1 MIYGQDFSEK
11 MLEIAQKKM
20 PKAKLYNG
28 DISKGLVEP
37 LLENKYGA
45 IIATYSLH
53 HLTDSEK
60 VIFLKTLLT
69 KLYEGGV
76 IYIGD
81 VAFETRSEHDKCMKQ
96 VGDAWDKDEFYF
108 VADEMKLSFPEIKF
122 KKISECAGIL
132 ILKN

>member
-1 MIYGQDFSEK
+1 M
-11 MLEIAQKKM
+11 AQKKM

-37 LLENKYGA
+37 LLKNKYDA

-60 VIFLKTLLT
+60 VIFIKTLLT
-69 KLYEGGV
+69 KLYEGGT

-81 VAFETRSEHDKCMKQ
+81 VAF
-96 VGDAWDKDEFYF
+96 VF
-108 VADEMKLSFPEIKF
+108 
-122 KKISECAGIL
+122 
-132 ILKN
+132 LK